1 MHLCLDKIFL
11 KFSHF
16 RGLKKQL
23 WKPYSGITYYYGFKP
38 NLLLTLGKNQI
49 NQPWK
54 KKIIHPKSEKS
65 FQKWLQP

>member
-1 MHLCLDKIFL
+1 MFP
-11 KFSHF
+11 KFI
-16 RGLKKQL
+16 LKKQL
-23 WKPYSGITYYYGFKP
+23 WKPYYLLMTLNPTY
-38 NLLLTLGKNQI
+38 LLLTLGKNQI